1 MTQIRKIWT
10 SKFTNDV
17 DEYVGREGE
26 IFYTSGAVELRF
38 SDGVTPG
45 GILFSPGSGGSGGAG
60 VSGYSGYS
68 GYSGAP
74 GLTGQS
80 GRSGYSGSPG
90 VPGASGYSGMDGTP
104 GASGSSGYS
113 GSPGVPGASGYS
125 GMDGTPGASGSSG
138 YSGSPGVPGTSG
150 YSGMDGMSGYSGASG
165 LTGNSGVSGWSGHS
179 GFSGLL
185 GSTGPTGAV
194 GAAGQNG
201 ISSGLVLY
209 LDDVGGTS
217 PTNGSLLLIPNNGP
231 QTNVTTSVNA
241 GSGTLISTWLTG
253 VGIPGVT
260 AVVGGNWNVWL
271 YASRSGAG
279 DVRFWAVIDEVGSD
293 GTTLLQNLVTGN
305 YANGTPINTS
315 SSTLFEFSAYVP
327 VTTLASTA
335 SRIRVTLYA
344 QSATGIPLLTSYYRN
359 GTISYLVTTISANVS
374 GPTGPIGP
382 TGENGFSGY
391 SGYSGAAGSNGASG
405 ISGYS
410 GYSGSAGSDGAS
422 GVSGFSGFIG
432 PTGPT
437 GQLGSSG
444 TSGYSGYGGLTGAS
458 GLSGW
463 SGNTGNSG
471 ASGYSGAGTS
481 GFSGFSGQAG
491 SSAQITATNTTANS
505 VFYPVFVD
513 VAGSS
518 TLPRIRSTATA
529 FAFNP
534 GTGEVSAVDFNS
546 LSDIIYKTNI
556 EEITNCWDLLKDL
569 RPVSFDWKHANKHS
583 FGLVAQ
589 EVEKNI
595 PSIVSTNETG
605 KTVAYIQLIPL
616 LLKALQDQAQAIEN
630 IQKYLGLNK

>member
-80 GRSGYSGSPG
+80 GR
-90 VPGASGYSGMDGTP
+90 
-104 GASGSSGYS
+104 SGYS

>member
-1 MTQIRKIWT
+1 VTQIRKIWT

-80 GRSGYSGSPG
+80 GR
-90 VPGASGYSGMDGTP
+90 
-104 GASGSSGYS
+104 SGYS